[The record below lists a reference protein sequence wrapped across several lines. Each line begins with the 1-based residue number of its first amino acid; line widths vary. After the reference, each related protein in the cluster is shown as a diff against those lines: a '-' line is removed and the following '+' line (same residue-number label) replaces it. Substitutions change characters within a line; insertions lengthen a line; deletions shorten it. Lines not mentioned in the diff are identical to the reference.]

1 MFNQLNVLDS
11 ESCIAICDNK
21 NISTYLKLFIRVFN
35 SYFLC
40 ANIYMANAMIADIK
54 SYAVNLAIRY
64 GNHKVS
70 ISHSLL
76 KFY

>member
-21 NISTYLKLFIRVFN
+21 NISTYLKLFIMFIRVFN

-54 SYAVNLAIRY
+54 SYAVNLAIR
-64 GNHKVS
+64 
-70 ISHSLL
+70 
-76 KFY
+76 

>member
-11 ESCIAICDNK
+11 ENCIAICDNK

-35 SYFLC
+35 SYC

-54 SYAVNLAIRY
+54 LYAVNLAIR
-64 GNHKVS
+64 
-70 ISHSLL
+70 
-76 KFY
+76 

>member
-11 ESCIAICDNK
+11 ENCIAICDNK

-40 ANIYMANAMIADIK
+40 ANMANAMIADIK
-54 SYAVNLAIRY
+54 LYAVNLAIR
-64 GNHKVS
+64 
-70 ISHSLL
+70 
-76 KFY
+76 

>member
-54 SYAVNLAIRY
+54 S
-64 GNHKVS
+64 
-70 ISHSLL
+70 
-76 KFY
+76 

>member
-21 NISTYLKLFIRVFN
+21 NISTYLKVFIRLVFN
-35 SYFLC
+35 SYFLS

-54 SYAVNLAIRY
+54 SYAVNLAIR
-64 GNHKVS
+64 
-70 ISHSLL
+70 
-76 KFY
+76 

>member
-35 SYFLC
+35 NSYFLY

-54 SYAVNLAIRY
+54 SYAVNLAIR
-64 GNHKVS
+64 
-70 ISHSLL
+70 
-76 KFY
+76 